1 MSDPSVGERIAVLLK
16 AMNEAAETLDFD
28 EARRL
33 RDEIL
38 LVRGGATPED
48 AEAADT
54 SGLER
59 QLPGRMGLG
68 TSQQRI
74 TPPKGWKRPRKPD
87 PMTRGRNRRRGQ
99 SD

>member
-1 MSDPSVGERIAVLLK
+1 VSDPRVGERMAILHK
-16 AMNEAAETLDFD
+16 AMNEAAESLDFD

-33 RDEIL
+33 RDEIIL
-38 LVRGGATPED
+38 LRGGATPED

-54 SGLER
+54 SGLDR
-59 QLPGRMGLG
+59 QQPGIMGLG

-74 TPPKGWKRPRKPD
+74 TQPTGWKRPRKPD